1 MADVVSATAPT
12 GARLAGVLNLVEKSD
27 RFAELVERLDGRAS
41 ISLTEASA
49 GARAFAW
56 SALVEVAKRPI
67 VLIAPSED
75 RARRWR
81 AELAGWLGEE
91 RVLAFPERETMPY
104 EIGSSSPGAIH
115 QRLLTLWRM
124 HTSAQRADGAGS
136 EPVAPVAVVVSLRA
150 LLEHTITP
158 EDLRRRGRSLRVH
171 DRIDWTS
178 TAAWLFDLGYEPVPE
193 VNEPGTFSRRGG
205 IIDVYPA
212 SASMPVRIELFGD
225 EVETLRSFDPVTQ
238 RSQDEVDSV
247 DVLPAR
253 EYSLEHASDVAARL
267 AAAGWDA
274 LPTAA
279 DDDGL
284 SGVSGDLRPYAA
296 IAEALREGRDV
307 PGLDAFAQA
316 LGATASLL
324 DHLPD
329 RASVI
334 YEDLIELELAHDAH
348 EAQAEER
355 REELR
360 EQGLPAAAFPPPYV
374 SRTALEAAAASRGG
388 VRVSPGPKVNQI
400 RLGWSGVTSYAG
412 RLDTFLRE
420 VAAPAGSGTRIV
432 ATPQAARVSE
442 LLADRGVMASPHD
455 EIVDAPDRGALVLAR
470 VGLAEGFA
478 VPELGLRVFT
488 DAEVFGFRKPRHPE
502 RRRKRVALGS
512 FLSDLK
518 PGDHVVHE
526 EHGIARFERFVTKE
540 IAGVVREYLELAFAG
555 TDVVALPTERV
566 DRVTRYVGG
575 TPPALSALGGR
586 EWAATKRKAKKAV
599 EEIARELLV
608 LYAAR
613 ETIHAHAFGRDTP
626 WQIEMENAFQ
636 FTETP
641 DQLQAIE
648 DTKHDMERGRPMD
661 RLIVGD
667 VGYGKTEVALRAA
680 FKAVQDGK
688 QVAVLVPTT
697 VLAQQ
702 HYETFVE
709 RLETFPV
716 RVAMLSRFKT
726 PAEQKDVVAQIVSG
740 EADVV
745 IGTHRL
751 LQKDVQFRD
760 LGLLVIDEEHRFGV
774 KHKERLKQLRTEVH
788 VLSMTATPIPRTMHM
803 ALSGVR
809 DISVIETPPE
819 SRQPI
824 ETHVV
829 ERTDDVLRE
838 AIMRELDRGGQV
850 YYVHNRV
857 QGIEHETQRLRALV
871 PKARFVVAHG
881 QMDERRLERVM
892 VEFADGEHDVLVCT
906 TIIESGLDIP
916 NVNTIVIDRSGH
928 LGLAQLYQLRG
939 RVGRSAAKAY
949 AYLLH
954 TKDERLTED
963 ARKRLQAV
971 FEASELGA
979 GFKIAMHDLEI
990 RGAGNILGAEQ
1001 HGHVAAIGFELYTQ
1015 MLEEAVNDQR
1025 GAPRQADLPE
1035 IVVDLALSTAIPDD
1049 YVPSRQRKLELY
1061 RRIAELR
1068 SLEQLGALRDEL
1080 RDRYGAPPDPVR
1092 NLLYGVEVKLRAVAA
1107 GATEVR
1113 ARGPELRLVL
1123 GADLTTERRT
1133 ALVRAF
1139 PKVQAGQRQIRL
1151 SVLDTRGDWRD
1162 ALTRMLDLVAA

>member
-1 MADVVSATAPT
+1 MARTEAEVARSS
-12 GARLAGVLNLVEKSD
+12 ARLGGVL
-27 RFAELVERLDGRAS
+27 ALVERSERFGDLAERLETRAS
-41 ISLTEASA
+41 LTLADASA

-56 SALVEVAKRPI
+56 SALVEIARRPI

-81 AELAGWLGEE
+81 AELAGWLGED
-91 RVLAFPERETMPY
+91 RVLAFPERETMPF
-104 EIGSSSPGAIH
+104 EIGAASATAIH

-124 HTSAQRADGAGS
+124 HTAS
-136 EPVAPVAVVVSLRA
+136 EAEPVAVVASLRA
-150 LLEHTITP
+150 VMEHTIRP
-158 EDLRRRGRSLRVH
+158 DDLRRRGRTLRAR
-171 DRIDWTS
+171 DRVDWNE
-178 TAAWLFDLGYEPVPE
+178 TAAWLFDLGYEPVTE
-193 VNEPGTFSRRGG
+193 VSEPGTFSRRGG
-205 IIDVYPA
+205 ILDVYPA
-212 SASMPVRIELFGD
+212 SATMPVRVELFGD
-225 EVETLRSFDPVTQ
+225 EIETLRSFDPVTQ
-238 RSQDEVDSV
+238 RSQEQTLAV

-253 EYSLEHASDVAARL
+253 EYSFEHGPELGERL
-267 AAAGWDA
+267 AQAGWESA
-274 LPTAA
+274 GA
-279 DDDGL
+279 DGE
-284 SGVSGDLRPYAA
+284 GDLRPYAA
-296 IAEALREGRDV
+296 LVEALREGRAA
-307 PGLDAFAQA
+307 PGLDAFAAA
-316 LGATASLL
+316 LGATASVL

-334 YEDLIELELAHDAH
+334 FEDSVELELAHDAH

-360 EQGLPAAAFPPPYV
+360 GQGLAVGAFPPPYV
-374 SRTALEAAAASRGG
+374 PRDQLERASAERGS
-388 VRVSPGPKVNQI
+388 VRVRPDAGAV
-400 RLGWSGVTSYAG
+400 RLGWGGVTSYAG
-412 RLDTFLRE
+412 RLEAFLTE
-420 VAAPAGSGTRIV
+420 VAARAANADDLRII
-432 ATPQAARVSE
+432 ATPQAARLAE
-442 LLADRGVMASPHD
+442 LLADREVTTTPRED
-455 EIVDAPDRGALVLAR
+455 VTEAPATGSLVLAR
-470 VGLAEGFA
+470 IPLAEGFA

-502 RRRKRVALGS
+502 RRRRRVAMGS

-526 EHGIARFERFVTKE
+526 DHGIARFERFVTKE
-540 IAGVVREYLELAFAG
+540 VAGVVREYLELRFAG
-555 TDVVALPTERV
+555 TDIVALPTERV
-566 DRVTRYVGG
+566 DKVTRYVGG
-575 TPPALSALGGR
+575 TPPALSALGGK
-586 EWAATKRKAKKAV
+586 EWVATKRKAKKAAM
-599 EEIARELLV
+599 EIARELIK

-613 ETIHAHAFGRDTP
+613 ETVHAYAFGKDTP

-648 DTKHDMERGRPMD
+648 DTKRDMQRPRPMD
-661 RLIVGD
+661 RLVVGD

-702 HYETFVE
+702 HYETFSE
-709 RLETFPV
+709 RLATFPV
-716 RVAMLSRFKT
+716 HVAMLSRFRT
-726 PAEQKDVVAQIVSG
+726 PAEQKEVVAGIESG
-740 EADVV
+740 DVDIV

-751 LQKDVQFRD
+751 LQKDVRFRD

-788 VLSMTATPIPRTMHM
+788 VLSMTATPIPRTLHM

-829 ERTDDVLRE
+829 ERTDDTLRE
-838 AIMRELDRGGQV
+838 AILREIDRGGQV

-871 PKARFVVAHG
+871 PTARFVVAHG

-892 VEFADGEHDVLVCT
+892 VEFADAEHDVLVCT

-916 NVNTIVIDRSGH
+916 NVNTIVINHAGQ

-939 RVGRSAAKAY
+939 RVGRAAAKAY
-949 AYLLH
+949 AYLLYSKQEH
-954 TKDERLTED
+954 LSED

-1001 HGHVAAIGFELYTQ
+1001 HGHVVAVGFELYTQ
-1015 MLEEAVNDQR
+1015 MLEEAVNEER
-1025 GAPRQADLPE
+1025 GAPRREALPE
-1035 IVVDLALSTAIPDD
+1035 VVVDLALSTAIPDD

-1061 RRIAELR
+1061 RRLGELR
-1068 SLEQLGALRDEL
+1068 SLDELSALRDEL
-1080 RDRYGAPPDPVR
+1080 RDRYGAPPEPVR

-1123 GADLTTERRT
+1123 AKDLTPDRRGRI
-1133 ALVRAF
+1133 AKAF
-1139 PKVQAGQRQIRL
+1139 PRVQAGTRQVRL
-1151 SVLDTRGDWRD
+1151 SILDARGDWRD
-1162 ALTRMLDLVAA
+1162 ALTRLLDLVA

>member
-1 MADVVSATAPT
+1 MASATALGS
-12 GARLAGVLNLVEKSD
+12 GARLGGILSLADRSAGFRDLVS
-27 RFAELVERLDGRAS
+27 RLEHRNAVAIADAP
-41 ISLTEASA
+41 A

-56 SALVEVAKRPI
+56 AALVDGARRTVTL
-67 VLIAPSED
+67 VAPSED

-81 AELAGWLGEE
+81 AELAGWLGDE
-91 RVLAFPERETMPY
+91 RVLSLPERETMPY
-104 EIGSSSPGAIH
+104 EIGSASASAIH
-115 QRLLTLWRM
+115 QRLLTLWRA
-124 HTSAQRADGAGS
+124 HTAI
-136 EPVAPVAVVVSLRA
+136 EPVAIVASLRA
-150 LLEHTITP
+150 LLQHTIGP
-158 EDLRRRGRSLRVH
+158 DDLRRRGRTLRAG
-171 DRIDWTS
+171 DKLAWNE
-178 TAAWLFDLGYEPVPE
+178 TAAWLFDLGYEPVAE
-193 VNEPGTFSRRGG
+193 VSDPGSFSRRGG
-205 IIDVYPA
+205 IFDVYPA
-212 SASMPVRIELFGD
+212 SAEMPVRVELFGD
-225 EVETLRSFDPVTQ
+225 EIETLRHFDPVTQ
-238 RSQDEVDSV
+238 RSQDPVETVDI
-247 DVLPAR
+247 LPAR
-253 EYSLEHASDVAARL
+253 EYSLERGPELADRL
-267 AAAGWDA
+267 AKAGWEGA
-274 LPTAA
+274 R
-279 DDDGL
+279 DG
-284 SGVSGDLRPYAA
+284 DELRPYAE
-296 IAEALREGRDV
+296 IVDALREGRV
-307 PGLDAFAQA
+307 APGIDAFASA
-316 LGATASLL
+316 LGATASLF
-324 DHLPD
+324 DHLSD
-329 RASVI
+329 RATVVFEDSV
-334 YEDLIELELAHDAH
+334 ELGLAHDAH
-348 EAQAEER
+348 EAQADER

-360 EQGLPAAAFPPPYV
+360 EQGLPVVAFPPPYV
-374 SRTALEAAAASRGG
+374 PRDRIDTSAAEHGT
-388 VRVSPGPKVNQI
+388 VRVRPDTDAL
-400 RLGWSGVTSYAG
+400 RLAWTGAPSYAG
-412 RLDTFLRE
+412 RLDQFLTE
-420 VAAPAGSGTRIV
+420 VAAQGRDLRVIAS
-432 ATPQAARVSE
+432 PQAARLSE
-442 LLADRGVMASPHD
+442 LLADRDVTATPRETVAD
-455 EIVDAPDRGALVLAR
+455 PPEAGALVLAH
-470 VGLAEGFA
+470 VPLAEGFA
-478 VPELGLRVFT
+478 IPELGLRVFT

-502 RRRKRVALGS
+502 RRRRRVAVGS

-526 EHGIARFERFVTKE
+526 DHGIARFERFVTKE
-540 IAGVVREYLELAFAG
+540 IVGVVREYLELRFAG
-555 TDVVALPTERV
+555 TDVIALPTERI

-586 EWAATKRKAKKAV
+586 DWAATKRKAKKAV
-599 EEIARELLV
+599 EDIARELLR

-613 ETIHAHAFGRDTP
+613 ETIHAYAFAKDTP
-626 WQIEMENAFQ
+626 WQIEMENAFPY
-636 FTETP
+636 TETP

-648 DTKHDMERGRPMD
+648 DTKRDLERPRPMD
-661 RLIVGD
+661 RLVVGD

-709 RLETFPV
+709 RLATYPV
-716 RVAMLSRFKT
+716 HVAMLSRFKT
-726 PAEQKDVVAQIVSG
+726 PTEQREVIWDIEKG
-740 EADVV
+740 EVDIV

-751 LQKDVQFRD
+751 LQKDVRFRD

-774 KHKERLKQLRTEVH
+774 KHKERLKQMRTEVH

-829 ERTDDVLRE
+829 ERSDDVLRE
-838 AIMRELDRGGQV
+838 AILRELDRGGQV

-892 VEFADGEHDVLVCT
+892 VEFADAEHDVLVCT

-916 NVNTIVIDRSGH
+916 NVNTIVINRAGQ

-954 TKDERLTED
+954 AKEERLSDD

-1001 HGHVAAIGFELYTQ
+1001 HGHVAAVGFELYAQ
-1015 MLEEAVNDQR
+1015 LLEEAVNEQR
-1025 GAPRQADLPE
+1025 GAPKAEALPE
-1035 IVVDLALSTAIPDD
+1035 VTIDLALSTAIPDE

-1068 SLEQLGALRDEL
+1068 SLDDLVALRDEL
-1080 RDRYGAPPDPVR
+1080 RDRYGAPPEPVR
-1092 NLLYGVEVKLRAVAA
+1092 NLLYGLEVKLRAVAA

-1113 ARGPELRLVL
+1113 ARGPELRVVL
-1123 GADLTTERRT
+1123 AQDITPRQR
-1133 ALVRAF
+1133 ASVARAF
-1139 PKVQAGQRQIRL
+1139 PKAQAGQRQVRL

-1162 ALTRMLDLVAA
+1162 ALTRLLDLVAA

>member
-1 MADVVSATAPT
+1 MASVARPSAGTT
-12 GARLAGVLNLVEKSD
+12 SARLGGVLALAPHSE
-27 RFAELVERLDGRAS
+27 RFAELVRRLEDRGAL
-41 ISLTEASA
+41 SLVEASA

-56 SALVEVAKRPI
+56 SALVEQARRPI
-67 VLIAPSED
+67 ALVAPSED

-81 AELAGWLGEE
+81 AELAGWLGED

-104 EIGSSSPGAIH
+104 EIGTASSGAIH
-115 QRLLTLWRM
+115 QRLLTLWRV
-124 HTSAQRADGAGS
+124 HTAT
-136 EPVAPVAVVVSLRA
+136 EPVAVVTSLRA
-150 LLEHTITP
+150 LLEHTIDP
-158 EDLRRRGRSLRVH
+158 GDLGRRGRTLKLH
-171 DRIDWTS
+171 DRVAWNE
-178 TAAWLFDLGYEPVPE
+178 TAAWLFDLGYEPVAE
-193 VNEPGTFSRRGG
+193 VSEPGTFSRRGG
-205 IIDVYPA
+205 ILDVYPA
-212 SASMPVRIELFGD
+212 SATMPIRVELFGD
-225 EVETLRSFDPVTQ
+225 DIETLRTFDPVTQ
-238 RSQDEVDSV
+238 RSQDELEAV

-253 EYSLEHASDVAARL
+253 EYSLELASEVAAHL
-267 AAAGWDA
+267 GEGGWDEI
-274 LPTAA
+274 
-279 DDDGL
+279 DRENDE
-284 SGVSGDLRPYAA
+284 LRPYAS
-296 IAEALREGRDV
+296 IVDALREGRDA
-307 PGLDAFAQA
+307 PGLHAFAPS

-324 DHLPD
+324 DHLPA
-329 RASVI
+329 RATVIFEDSV
-334 YEDLIELELAHDAH
+334 ELELAHDAH
-348 EAQAEER
+348 EAQADER

-360 EQGLPAAAFPPPYV
+360 SQGLPTPAFPPPYV
-374 SRTALEAAAASRGG
+374 PRSAIEEAAGLRGSI
-388 VRVSPGPKVNQI
+388 RVAPGADQL
-400 RLGWSGVTSYAG
+400 RLGWGGVTSFAG
-412 RLDTFLRE
+412 RLDAFLRE
-420 VAAPAGSGTRIV
+420 VAARAANERDIRLI
-432 ATPQAARVSE
+432 ATPQAARLAE
-442 LLADRGVMASPHD
+442 LLADRGVTATPHD
-455 EIVDAPDRGALVLAR
+455 TIAEPPAPGSLELAR
-470 VGLAEGFA
+470 VPLAEGFT

-502 RRRKRVALGS
+502 RRRRRVAVGS

-526 EHGIARFERFVTKE
+526 EHGIARFERFITKQ
-540 IAGVVREYLELAFAG
+540 IAGVVREYLELRFAG

-566 DRVTRYVGG
+566 DRVTRYIGG

-586 EWAATKRKAKKAV
+586 EWAATKRKAQKAV
-599 EEIARELLV
+599 EDIARELLK

-613 ETIHAHAFGRDTP
+613 ETVHAHSFGRDTP
-626 WQIEMENAFQ
+626 WQIEMENAFPY
-636 FTETP
+636 TETP

-648 DTKHDMERGRPMD
+648 DTKKDMERGRPMD
-661 RLIVGD
+661 RLVVGD

-726 PAEQKDVVAQIVSG
+726 PAEQREVVWDIERG

-751 LQKDVQFRD
+751 LQKDVKFRD

-829 ERTDDVLRE
+829 ERSDDILRE
-838 AIMRELDRGGQV
+838 AMLRELDRGGQV

-881 QMDERRLERVM
+881 QMDERKLERVM
-892 VEFADGEHDVLVCT
+892 VEFADAEHDVLVCT

-916 NVNTIVIDRSGH
+916 NVNTIVINRAGQ

-939 RVGRSAAKAY
+939 RVGRSDQKAY

-954 TKDERLTED
+954 TKEEQLTED

-1001 HGHVAAIGFELYTQ
+1001 HGHVAAVGFELYTQ
-1015 MLEEAVNDQR
+1015 MLEEAVNIER

-1035 IVVDLALSTAIPDD
+1035 VVVDLALSTAIPDE

-1068 SLEQLGALRDEL
+1068 SLEELGALRDEL
-1080 RDRYGAPPDPVR
+1080 RDRYGPPPEPVR
-1092 NLLYGVEVKLRAVAA
+1092 NLLYGVEVKLRAVTA

-1123 GADLTTERRT
+1123 GTDLTPERR
-1133 ALVRAF
+1133 AAVARAF
-1139 PKVQAGQRQIRL
+1139 PKAQAGQRQVRVN
-1151 SVLDTRGDWRD
+1151 VLDVRGDWRD
-1162 ALTRMLDLVAA
+1162 ALTRLLDLVA

>member
-1 MADVVSATAPT
+1 VVW
-12 GARLAGVLNLVEKSD
+12 
-27 RFAELVERLDGRAS
+27 AE
-41 ISLTEASA
+41 
-49 GARAFAW
+49 
-56 SALVEVAKRPI
+56 
-67 VLIAPSED
+67 
-75 RARRWR
+75 
-81 AELAGWLGEE
+81 
-91 RVLAFPERETMPY
+91 
-104 EIGSSSPGAIH
+104 
-115 QRLLTLWRM
+115 
-124 HTSAQRADGAGS
+124 
-136 EPVAPVAVVVSLRA
+136 
-150 LLEHTITP
+150 
-158 EDLRRRGRSLRVH
+158 
-171 DRIDWTS
+171 

-193 VNEPGTFSRRGG
+193 VSEPGTFSRRGG
-205 IIDVYPA
+205 ILDVYPA
-212 SASMPVRIELFGD
+212 SASMPVRVELFGD
-225 EVETLRSFDPVTQ
+225 DVETLRSFDPVTQ
-238 RSQDEVDSV
+238 RSQEEIAAVDI
-247 DVLPAR
+247 LPAR
-253 EYSLEHASDVAARL
+253 EYSLERAADLAERL
-267 AAAGWDA
+267 ASAGWESVGREE
-274 LPTAA
+274 TE
-279 DDDGL
+279 
-284 SGVSGDLRPYAA
+284 GDELRAYAA
-296 IAEALREGRDV
+296 IVEALREGRDV
-307 PGLDAFAQA
+307 PGLDAFAPA

-324 DHLPD
+324 DHLPE
-329 RASVI
+329 RATVI
-334 YEDLIELELAHDAH
+334 FEDSIELELAQDAH

-355 REELR
+355 REDLR
-360 EQGLPAAAFPPPYV
+360 DQGLPTAAFPPPYV
-374 SRTALEAAAASRGG
+374 PRSEIDRASLERGSI
-388 VRVSPGPKVNQI
+388 RVGPGANAV
-400 RLGWSGVTSYAG
+400 RLGWGGVTSYAG
-412 RLDTFLRE
+412 RLDAFLGE
-420 VAAPAGSGTRIV
+420 VARTAPSSGGFTIV
-432 ATPQAARVSE
+432 ATPQAARLSE
-442 LLADRGVMASPHD
+442 LLADRSVTATPYE
-455 EIVDAPDRGALVLAR
+455 EITDAPQPGALALAH
-470 VGLAEGFA
+470 VGLAEGFT

-502 RRRKRVALGS
+502 RRRRRVAVGS

-526 EHGIARFERFVTKE
+526 EHGIARFEQFVTKE
-540 IAGVVREYLELAFAG
+540 IAGVVREYLELRFAG

-566 DRVTRYVGG
+566 DRVTRYIGG

-599 EEIARELLV
+599 EEIAKELLV

-613 ETIHAHAFGRDTP
+613 ETVRAHAFGRDTP

-648 DTKHDMERGRPMD
+648 DAKRDMERGRPMD
-661 RLIVGD
+661 RLVVGD

-726 PAEQKDVVAQIVSG
+726 AVEQKEVVAQIATGDV
-740 EADVV
+740 DVV

-774 KHKERLKQLRTEVH
+774 KHKERLKQMRTEVH

-881 QMDERRLERVM
+881 QMDDRRLERVM
-892 VEFADGEHDVLVCT
+892 VEFADAEHDVLVCT

-916 NVNTIVIDRSGH
+916 NVNTIVINRSGQ

-954 TKDERLTED
+954 TKDEQLSED

-1001 HGHVAAIGFELYTQ
+1001 HGHVAAVGFELYTQ
-1015 MLEEAVNDQR
+1015 MLEEAVNVQR

-1035 IVVDLALSTAIPDD
+1035 IVVDLALSTAIPDE

-1068 SLEQLGALRDEL
+1068 AIEELSALRDEL
-1080 RDRYGAPPDPVR
+1080 RDRYGPPPDPVR

-1123 GADLTTERRT
+1123 VNELTPERRS
-1133 ALVRAF
+1133 ALVRVF
-1139 PKVQAGQRQIRL
+1139 PRVQIGQRQIRL
-1151 SVLDTRGDWRD
+1151 SILDTRGDWRD
-1162 ALTRMLDLVAA
+1162 ALTRMLDLVA